1 MGKAVAFNRKG
12 IVAIA
17 VLVMLALF
25 AGIVLATGDD
35 TEVVREGKSSATSSS
50 VPSDNSNSSGALST
64 SRTPDPVVEPPVPAE
79 PEPAIPRTDPATGAD
94 GTCDPGGPEA
104 GPGQRQVLVFF
115 HCEVP
120 DQEIGRNVAPVPR
133 LVADSPAVLESSL
146 SELLAG
152 PSESER
158 AAGFYSP
165 FSEATSGFLRGVAI
179 DDGRARIDFVDKF
192 RQIDNVGTT
201 NVSGQIYQELN
212 RTVFQFDTVTAI
224 VYSLNGSAEAW
235 CELHGA
241 ECGEVR
247 RQK

>member
-1 MGKAVAFNRKG
+1 MDKSVAFRRKG
-12 IVAIA
+12 IV
-17 VLVMLALF
+17 VLVVLLMLALL
-25 AGIVLATGDD
+25 AGVVLATGDD
-35 TEVVREGKSSATSSS
+35 AEVAREGTSNTTSSS
-50 VPSDNSNSSGALST
+50 VPAGASNSSGALST
-64 SRTPDPVVEPPVPAE
+64 SPASDPAVDAPIPAE
-79 PEPAIPRTDPATGAD
+79 SEPAIPRTEPATGVD
-94 GTCDPGGPEA
+94 GTCDPGDPET

-152 PSESER
+152 PSEAER

-165 FSEATSGFLRGVAI
+165 FSEATTGFLRSVTI
-179 DDGRARIDFVDKF
+179 DEGIARIDFADEF
-192 RQIDNVGTT
+192 RRIDNVGTT
-201 NVSGQIYQELN
+201 NVSGQIFQELN
-212 RTVFQFDTVTAI
+212 RTVFQFDTVSAI

-247 RQK
+247 RQT